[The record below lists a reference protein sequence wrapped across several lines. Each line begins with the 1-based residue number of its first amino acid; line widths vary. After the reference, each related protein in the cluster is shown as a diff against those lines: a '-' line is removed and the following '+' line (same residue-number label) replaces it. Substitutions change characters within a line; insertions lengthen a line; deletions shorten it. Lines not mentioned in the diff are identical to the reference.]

1 MSARATIGARLRAAR
16 WWIPAALALL
26 LGFADLARGGVVLAP
41 ILLATAY
48 LVLVPAAL
56 LRR

>member
-1 MSARATIGARLRAAR
+1 VSRRQAIRARLRAVR
-16 WWIPAALALL
+16 WWAAVAGALL

-41 ILLATAY
+41 ILLAVAY
-48 LVLVPAAL
+48 LVLVPTAL

>member
-1 MSARATIGARLRAAR
+1 MSARPAIGARLRAQR
-16 WWIPAALALL
+16 WWIAAALALL
-26 LGFADLARGGVVLAP
+26 LGFADLARGGIVLAP

-48 LVLVPAAL
+48 LVLLPTAL

>member
-1 MSARATIGARLRAAR
+1 MSGRSAMRARVRALR
-16 WWIPAALALL
+16 WWAAVAGALL

-41 ILLATAY
+41 ILLAVAY
-48 LVLVPAAL
+48 LVLVPTAL

>member
-1 MSARATIGARLRAAR
+1 MSARPAARLRALR
-16 WWIPAALALL
+16 WWIVAALALV
-26 LGFADLARGGVVLAP
+26 LGFLDLARGGVVLAP

-48 LVLVPAAL
+48 LVLLPTAL

>member
-1 MSARATIGARLRAAR
+1 MSARPPAARLRALR
-16 WWIPAALALL
+16 WWIAAALALV
-26 LGFADLARGGVVLAP
+26 LGFLDLARGGLVLAP

-48 LVLVPAAL
+48 LVLLPTAL